1 MEQKHKTNYLL
12 FHRIVKENND
22 VQYNEDISLD
32 FFLKV
37 LDSIQYYKK
46 NKKISKNNII
56 LTFDDGNISD
66 YIFALKEL
74 KKRNLFSY
82 FFIVPNLVDSKNF
95 LNWNMVRDLKKN
107 NMIIGS
113 HSLSHQSLTS
123 LDIHS
128 VKYEMEKSKDIIEN
142 KLMEKIDS
150 FSFPFGN
157 FNTNL
162 IKIAKKVGYKKIFT
176 SKHGIS
182 LNDDLYFKRN
192 SFNKLLKFDDII
204 KIFEANK
211 YMRLKWLVEDNL
223 KYPLKNILNEKTYL
237 RLRKI
242 LLNR

>member
-128 VKYEMEKSKDIIEN
+128 VKYEMEWHI
-142 KLMEKIDS
+142 
-150 FSFPFGN
+150 
-157 FNTNL
+157 
-162 IKIAKKVGYKKIFT
+162 
-176 SKHGIS
+176 
-182 LNDDLYFKRN
+182 
-192 SFNKLLKFDDII
+192 
-204 KIFEANK
+204 
-211 YMRLKWLVEDNL
+211 
-223 KYPLKNILNEKTYL
+223 
-237 RLRKI
+237 
-242 LLNR
+242 